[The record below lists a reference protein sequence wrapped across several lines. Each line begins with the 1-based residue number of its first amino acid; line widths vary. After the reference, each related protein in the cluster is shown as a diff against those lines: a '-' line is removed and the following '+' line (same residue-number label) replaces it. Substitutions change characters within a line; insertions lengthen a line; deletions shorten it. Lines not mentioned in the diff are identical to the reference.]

1 MKCHN
6 ILLQYHW
13 ITRTMSYPHYNRF
26 KGLGEGGLS
35 RSCGKPRLATTAAHA
50 ARGAA
55 RPWRG
60 RLRHRAVRR
69 GRRPLRRDPD
79 AVRWLTGNSDRSRAR
94 RGGQQWPLL
103 LSAAAGADMRTAWSS
118 SQVADGSRSAHG
130 EHALCT
136 LCAWS
141 RAGMLPHASL
151 NVSLVLLWLPE
162 MWLYATDA
170 RPSRRTT

>member
-1 MKCHN
+1 MRLKCHK

-13 ITRTMSYPHYNRF
+13 ITSTLIR
-26 KGLGEGGLS
+26 LS
-35 RSCGKPRLATTAAHA
+35 RSWASRDLPPLTAHA

-79 AVRWLTGNSDRSRAR
+79 AVRWLTGYSDRSRAR

-130 EHALCT
+130 EHASCT

-141 RAGMLPHASL
+141 RVGPLLPPLRAC
-151 NVSLVLLWLPE
+151 W
-162 MWLYATDA
+162 DA
-170 RPSRRTT
+170 PSREPQCVSGVMAS